1 MKRILLLLA
10 AGFASSS
17 GKTKEFTEF
26 ARKFKIA
33 FENEID
39 KANGTLVKYTV
50 GHFYV
55 SGFFR
60 LPKGQLIYFALP
72 DVRNWMPNRPDTF
85 YGSMLWRTAENEK
98 DFTGGKNRRIPLH
111 DGMVEAIREQVF
123 MDENQVSFLIIGDN
137 KKVSRTGRIFFIG

>member
-1 MKRILLLLA
+1 MKRILALLA
-10 AGFASSS
+10 FGFASSS

-39 KANGTLVKYTV
+39 KANGMLVSYSV

-60 LPKGQLIYFALP
+60 LATGQLIYFALP
-72 DVRNWMPNRPDTF
+72 DVRNWMANRPDTF
-85 YGSMLWRTAENEK
+85 YGSLLWRTATNEK
-98 DFTGGKNRRIPLH
+98 DFTGGRNRKIQLH
-111 DGMVEAIREQVF
+111 DGMVTAIENQAY
-123 MDENQVSFLIIGDN
+123 MDEKKISFLVIGDN
-137 KKVSRTGRIFFIG
+137 KKVKRSGILFII